1 MRSHSSSPFRAP
13 SAPSGGQRPEGD
25 APRDLDAVYR
35 AHGDAI
41 ARWAGRLAGPELDLE
56 DIVQDVF
63 VVVQRRLP
71 EFRGDAKLT
80 TWLYEITARVV
91 RDRRRR
97 RRRWRW
103 LVGRGSGAGGEDG
116 APAGTDPEQVA
127 TGEPGPLELLETQE
141 ATRTLY
147 RILDEIG
154 EAYREIIIMFELEG
168 LSGQEIAAATGL
180 SLANVWV
187 RLYRGRQKVLQRF
200 LAWEAT
206 QPRGTR

>member
-1 MRSHSSSPFRAP
+1 VD
-13 SAPSGGQRPEGD
+13 GD
-25 APRDLDAVYR
+25 DTLRNLDALYR
-35 AHGDAI
+35 THVAAVG
-41 ARWAGRLAGPELDLE
+41 RWAGRLAGPELDLE

-63 VVVQRRLP
+63 VVVQRRLS
-71 EFRGDAKLT
+71 EFRGDAKVT

-103 LVGRGSGAGGEDG
+103 FVGSGSRAGDRDRTPDG
-116 APAGTDPEQVA
+116 PDPEQVA
-127 TGEPGPLELLETQE
+127 TGQPGPLELLETQE

-154 EAYREIIIMFELEG
+154 ETYREIVIMFELEG
-168 LSGQEIAAATGL
+168 LSGQEIAAVTGL
-180 SLANVWV
+180 SLTNIWV
-187 RLYRGRQKVLQRF
+187 RLYRGRRRLLERF

-206 QPRGTR
+206 QSRGPQ